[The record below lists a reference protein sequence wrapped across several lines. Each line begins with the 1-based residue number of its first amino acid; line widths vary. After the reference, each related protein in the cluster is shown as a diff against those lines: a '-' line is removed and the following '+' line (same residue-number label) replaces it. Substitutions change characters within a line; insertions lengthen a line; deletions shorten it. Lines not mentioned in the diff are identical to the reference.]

1 VAPLDSF
8 SFFDNITNTNKHMKV
23 LLSNMPAKTIKQS
36 SRFDKAVNIFQKN
49 GGILRTAQA
58 LRAGIHPST
67 LYDMRNVGSLEMV
80 SRGVYRLTDAEP
92 LGNPDLVTVATR
104 IPNGVICLISA
115 LAFHEITTQI
125 PHEIHVALKRGAEK
139 PRLNHPPIKIYRFSG
154 QAFTDGVERHERDGV
169 SVSIYNIEKTLAD
182 CFKFRNKIG
191 LDTAMEAIRFYRE
204 RKSVNVDALM
214 HFAKICRVEKVMR
227 PYLEAIL

>member
-1 VAPLDSF
+1 
-8 SFFDNITNTNKHMKV
+8 
-23 LLSNMPAKTIKQS
+23 
-36 SRFDKAVNIFQKN
+36 
-49 GGILRTAQA
+49 
-58 LRAGIHPST
+58 
-67 LYDMRNVGSLEMV
+67 MRNVGSLEVV
-80 SRGVYRLTDAEP
+80 SRGVYRLADAEP

-125 PHEIHVALKRGAEK
+125 PHEIHVALQRGSEK
-139 PRLNHPPIKIYRFSG
+139 PRLNHPSIKIYRFSG
-154 QAFTDGVERHERDGV
+154 QAFTAGVVFHEIDGVNV
-169 SVSIYNIEKTLAD
+169 CIYGMEKTLAD

-191 LDTAMEAIRFYRE
+191 LGTALEAVRFYRE